1 MNFPRYPF
9 LRYFHNKT
17 ILYHLLG
24 WVLFI
29 LYEVSFVTLLI
40 GISSNS
46 DILADYLLPYV
57 VNIGLFYF
65 HAHVTLSCA
74 FGNKKRE
81 YWLFFLLI
89 VAELGL
95 YLGLMTLIGTLGK
108 TTTTSAFNQFLTGNR
123 MPLFRHL
130 WRGIYFIGFSS
141 AYWFVIK
148 SIIAEKKVLYLEKL
162 QMQHQIDKGN
172 LEKGYIEMQ
181 NAYLQSQINPH
192 LLFNTLNFIYNNV
205 QQVSGKASEA
215 IILLSEL
222 MNYSLRELEPD
233 GKVNLE
239 KEIEQIENIIKI
251 NQIRFN
257 NKLYLDVEF
266 NGDFSDARII
276 PMGLLP
282 LVENVFKHANLT
294 DKEYPGKITINYNG
308 EYVEV
313 VTLNK
318 KKTRTK
324 VFSHGIGLVNIR
336 KRLDNLY
343 KDDYTL
349 TINNGEEDF
358 YIHLIIKLNP
368 A

>member
-1 MNFPRYPF
+1 MSF
-9 LRYFHNKT
+9 LRNWVSARIRDKVLF
-17 ILYHLLG
+17 YHVLG
-24 WVLFI
+24 WALFI

-40 GISSNS
+40 GVPTGRNV
-46 DILADYLLPYV
+46 LFDYVLPYI
-57 VNIGLFYF
+57 VNISLFYY
-65 HAHVTLSCA
+65 HAHVTLSYS
-74 FGNKKRE
+74 FGKYKRK
-81 YWLFFLLI
+81 YALFIILL
-89 VAELGL
+89 VGGLCL
-95 YLGLMTLIGTLGK
+95 YLYLMTAIDILDQDRSS
-108 TTTTSAFNQFLTGNR
+108 SALNQFLSGNTT
-123 MPLFRHL
+123 PLLRHL
-130 WRGIYFIGFSS
+130 WRGIYFTGFSS

-148 SIIAEKKVLYLEKL
+148 SIIAEKRIRHLEKL
-162 QMQHQIDKGN
+162 QMQHQIDKSN

-192 LLFNTLNFIYNNV
+192 LIFNTLNFIYNNV
-205 QQVSGKASEA
+205 QQVSEKASDA
-215 IILLSEL
+215 VLLLAEL

-239 KEIEQIENIIKI
+239 KEIEQIRNIIKI

-282 LVENVFKHANLT
+282 LIENVFKHANLT

-324 VFSHGIGLVNIR
+324 IFSHGIGLVNMH
-336 KRLDNLY
+336 KRLNNLY
-343 KDDYTL
+343 KDAYTF
-349 TINNGEEDF
+349 TINNGDDDF
-358 YIHLIIKLNP
+358 YLHLVIKL
-368 A
+368 